1 MSKDSIR
8 LSEKHGL
15 NPTIPICF
23 FCGEEKPEV
32 AILGK
37 LKNDEEAPRNAVINY
52 EPCDNCKALMEQGI
66 TLIEAT
72 EQPIE
77 KGIPPISNNAVVNG
91 VSKVSVYPTGRWVV
105 LKEEAFKQ
113 IFLVDIPK
121 DEFCFVD
128 SEMMDALLN
137 SDKEQGEEE

>member
-8 LSEKHGL
+8 LSEKHGV

-23 FCGEEKPEV
+23 FCGEEKPEI
-32 AILGK
+32 ALLGK

-77 KGIPPISNNAVVNG
+77 KGMPPISNNAVVNG
-91 VSKVSVYPTGRWVV
+91 VNKVSVYPTGRWVV
-105 LKEEAFKQ
+105 LKEEAFKK
-113 IFLVDIPK
+113 IFDVDMSK

-128 SEMMDALLN
+128 SEMMDMLLN
-137 SDKEQGEEE
+137 NGDEQEV